1 MDSPGFSAKY
11 CAYILMDHYLD
22 IITDLEVVDHCKA
35 GGTSTVMEK
44 IALKRL
50 MKRII
55 EKLRMKEVV
64 TDASS
69 TIMKLLREMKG
80 YM

>member
-22 IITDLEVVDHCKA
+22 IITNLEVVYKRKA

-44 IALKRL
+44 MALKRL
-50 MKRII
+50 MERVI

-64 TDASS
+64 TEASS
-69 TIMKLLREMKG
+69 TIMKFLREMKG
-80 YM
+80 

>member
-22 IITDLEVVDHCKA
+22 IITNLEVVYKREA

-44 IALKRL
+44 MALKRL
-50 MKRII
+50 MERVI
-55 EKLRMKEVV
+55 EKLTMKEVV
-64 TDASS
+64 TEASS
-69 TIMKLLREMKG
+69 TIMKFLREMKG
-80 YM
+80 